1 MTIPH
6 TQTWGVGIVG
16 AWSEYP
22 VLTVLL
28 GRQLASGPAFAGN
41 LCGAFLLA
49 NDCRRNGFFC
59 AAVMTTVRIFQ
70 GYSIVTRMDV
80 SLVKTALEKALAC
93 HCANCTLTVAASA
106 AVNIKG

>member
-59 AAVMTTVRIFQ
+59 ACGVVVKACIFQ
-70 GYSIVTRMDV
+70 GG
-80 SLVKTALEKALAC
+80 
-93 HCANCTLTVAASA
+93 
-106 AVNIKG
+106 NIKRLPALR